1 MLKADMDI
9 DQIAESVKDF
19 CGSVINPMLKQQNA
33 ERFHA
38 AWKLCGEFG
47 LLGAHVEN
55 GLGGTGLSIEQ
66 SVQAILAL
74 GEHCEDAGF
83 AFAINVSLF
92 SPISTLLTASNE
104 TQRQDIL
111 PSLCSGD
118 RICAYA
124 LSEEQSGSDAFAL
137 STVATM
143 VSGGFSLNGRKTYI
157 SLGTVANDAIVF
169 ASTDLARKQWGITA
183 FYVDLT
189 SNGVTRTEIPKA
201 GLRSTPMAEIEFKD
215 CYVSEDRMLGKPGS
229 GAAIFEESQQW
240 ERSFVWASQIGVM
253 QRQLF
258 EVVEYSN
265 LRRQFQQSIGQFQSV
280 SNRIADMRVR
290 LESCKQLLRH
300 TAQLRDEGCSTRLES
315 AMCKL
320 HLSESYLQNSL
331 DNARIL
337 AASGYTGDAVAMSQL
352 NDAMAGLLLGGTNDV
367 QRNIISRLT
376 GVV

>member
-19 CGSVINPMLKQQNA
+19 CGSVINPMLRQQHA

-38 AWKLCGEFG
+38 VWKMCGEFG
-47 LLGAHVEN
+47 LLGAHVEQD
-55 GLGGTGLSIEQ
+55 LGGAGLSTAQ
-66 SVQAILAL
+66 SLQAMLAL
-74 GEHCEDAGF
+74 GEHCDDAGF
-83 AFAINVSLF
+83 AFAINVALF
-92 SPISTLLTASNE
+92 SPISTLRTASNQ
-104 TQRQDIL
+104 TQRRDIL

-137 STVATM
+137 STVAKP

-189 SNGVTRTEIPKA
+189 ANGVTRTEIPKA
-201 GLRSTPMAEIEFKD
+201 GLQSTPMAEIEFKD
-215 CYVSEDRMLGKPGS
+215 CYVSKDRMLGKPGS

-258 EVVEYSN
+258 EVVEYAN
-265 LRRQFQQSIGQFQSV
+265 QRHQFQQSIGQFQSV

-290 LESCKQLLRH
+290 LETCKQLLQH
-300 TAQLRDEGCSTRLES
+300 TAALRDQGRSTRLES

-331 DNARIL
+331 DSARIL
-337 AASGYTGDAVAMSQL
+337 AASGYTGEAVAMSQL
-352 NDAMAGLLLGGTNDV
+352 NDAMAGLLLGGTNDI